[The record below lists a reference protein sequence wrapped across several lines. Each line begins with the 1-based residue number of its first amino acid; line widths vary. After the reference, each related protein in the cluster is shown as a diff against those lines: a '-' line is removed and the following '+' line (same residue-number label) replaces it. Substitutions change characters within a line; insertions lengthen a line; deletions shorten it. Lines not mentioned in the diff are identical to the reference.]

1 MEASVVGG
9 SAVLE
14 EKSLVVG
21 AWLDMFDTKTRKWYP
36 ARIAVEEESRVWV
49 QFHGWGDRH
58 NQWIEKVSGWRNKA
72 RVPERAAVVCCLLF
86 CGVFAW
92 SLMCVFCG
100 VFCFALLCW
109 PKKNKLD
116 LMSVTTG
123 DLSGLKFIGSGDGMG

>member
-72 RVPERAAVVCCLLF
+72 RVPERAAVVCCFAACLL
-86 CGVFAW
+86 GP
-92 SLMCVFCG
+92 SCVCF
-100 VFCFALLCW
+100 VACFALLCVGPRKTNW
-109 PKKNKLD
+109 
-116 LMSVTTG
+116 T
-123 DLSGLKFIGSGDGMG
+123 